1 MFIEPLFR
9 WTSRFQSIMIPT
21 SYSWVEVHGATTH
34 FPIVLLMLACLF
46 DIGAIVLRK
55 PAWREMTLI
64 MLVVAVATLPISLL
78 SGYMHGREY
87 ARAPVGYDL
96 HWISAVVT
104 SVLALI
110 ILLWRMATRD
120 KLVTRDH
127 LQKPARITVLLLT
140 MGSAAAVSFTGFMG
154 GQMVFGDRESP
165 SAAVEVV
172 PSASAATP
180 EDSVKL
186 KAAAE
191 RMASAGKKL
200 ESATGKLADSTAKI
214 KAQAAKPAPAP
225 PATSPALDA
234 KVSEMARIA
243 EKLDSAAA
251 RFDQSAQK
259 LESIAAQ
266 LSSGSSSG
274 RGSSAPKIAAAP
286 PSGAKPKPG
295 AKAPAA
301 AKPEFDPVLVAA
313 GEKVLRAEDNG
324 CLGCHKFNGE
334 GRAKGPDLTFAG
346 KLHGDIEWQIAHLK
360 DPASKVPGSKMP
372 AYDDMSEPDL
382 RALATFL
389 ASRK

>member
-1 MFIEPLFR
+1 
-9 WTSRFQSIMIPT
+9 MIPT

-34 FPIVLLMLACLF
+34 FPIVLLMLACIF
-46 DIGAIVLRK
+46 DIGAIVFRR

-78 SGYMHGREY
+78 SGYLHGREY

-96 HWISAVVT
+96 HWMAAVVT

-127 LQKPARITVLLLT
+127 LQKPARIGALILT
-140 MGSAAAVSFTGFMG
+140 MGSASAVSFTGFMG
-154 GQMVFGDRESP
+154 GQMVFGDREAP
-165 SAAVEVV
+165 SAAVADTVQTV
-172 PSASAATP
+172 PDSSV
-180 EDSVKL
+180 EDSKKL
-186 KAAAE
+186 GAAAE
-191 RMASAGKKL
+191 RMASAAGKL
-200 ESATGKLADSTAKI
+200 ESASGKVAISAAQV
-214 KAQAAKPAPAP
+214 KAQAAKPAPPTA

-234 KVSEMARIA
+234 KVSEMART
-243 EKLDSAAA
+243 
-251 RFDQSAQK
+251 AQK
-259 LESIAAQ
+259 LEDAAKRFEQ
-266 LSSGSSSG
+266 SAAKMERLAAEMPSGSS
-274 RGSSAPKIAAAP
+274 RGSGTSSSAPPKIAAAP
-286 PSGAKPKPG
+286 PASTSKPPTG
-295 AKAPAA
+295 TSAPAAA
-301 AKPEFDPVLVAA
+301 AKPEFDPVLLVA
-313 GEKVLRAEDNG
+313 GEKILRSEDNG

-346 KLHGDIEWQIAHLK
+346 RLHGDIEWQIAHMK

-382 RALATFL
+382 RALSTFL